1 MSRQNKVNP
10 DHYTLAGRLSPDDL
24 ARERRKQNGGG
35 GLRPRKNRPVPPWM
49 LHPDSVSASE
59 PAARES
65 ASSVASEPPDEMSE
79 PKERPRRETRSG
91 KKGAAKPRTAK
102 ARTAKARTASRRP
115 AKTAARPPRRAA
127 KPSGARKAASVR
139 KAQPPRRRSA
149 SAAKTRKVTATRRS
163 SRKR

>member
-65 ASSVASEPPDEMSE
+65 TSSVASEPPDEMPE

-91 KKGAAKPRTAK
+91 KKAAAKTRTTKARTTKTRTAK

-127 KPSGARKAASVR
+127 KRPGARKAASVR
-139 KAQPPRRRSA
+139 KR
-149 SAAKTRKVTATRRS
+149 
-163 SRKR
+163 